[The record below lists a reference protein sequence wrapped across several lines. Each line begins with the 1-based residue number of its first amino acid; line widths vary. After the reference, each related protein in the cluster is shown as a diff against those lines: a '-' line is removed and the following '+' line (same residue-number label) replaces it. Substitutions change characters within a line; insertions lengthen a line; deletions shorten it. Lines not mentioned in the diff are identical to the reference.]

1 MLYQLYQL
9 LTTFSL
15 YFYKTFLLWR
25 MTITI
30 QSFVDK
36 DNLLKSY
43 SPQLKSSTLV
53 QNNSLFMSSI
63 LEQINSSCIS
73 DVTELFR
80 IFRLDS
86 TCKSDKSLH
95 DNSLNRYIFAPTH
108 FQSLVNM
115 YCDLK
120 PFENNQKARRFLKHL
135 LYLRYNIPNFQF
147 TIQNL
152 LIAEKKNLHWQKQ
165 PKFLYKCQATPF
177 HFRVSKRF

>member
-1 MLYQLYQL
+1 
-9 LTTFSL
+9 
-15 YFYKTFLLWR
+15 

-36 DNLLKSY
+36 DNLLESY
-43 SPQLKSSTLV
+43 FPQLKSSTLV
-53 QNNSLFMSSI
+53 QNNFLFMSSI

-80 IFRLDS
+80 IFRIDS
-86 TCKSDKSLH
+86 TCKSDKPFH
-95 DNSLNRYIFAPTH
+95 DISLNRYIFVPTY
-108 FQSLVNM
+108 FQRLVKM

-165 PKFLYKCQATPF
+165 PKFFYKCQATPF
-177 HFRVSKRF
+177 HFKLSRRI

>member
-1 MLYQLYQL
+1 
-9 LTTFSL
+9 
-15 YFYKTFLLWR
+15 

-36 DNLLKSY
+36 DNLLESY
-43 SPQLKSSTLV
+43 FPQLKSSTLV

-73 DVTELFR
+73 DVTEPFR

-120 PFENNQKARRFLKHL
+120 TFENNHKARRFLKHL

-152 LIAEKKNLHWQKQ
+152 LLAEKKNLYWQKQ
-165 PKFLYKCQATPF
+165 PKFFYKCQATPF
-177 HFRVSKRF
+177 SLKSFKRF

>member
-1 MLYQLYQL
+1 
-9 LTTFSL
+9 
-15 YFYKTFLLWR
+15 

-36 DNLLKSY
+36 DNLFESY

-63 LEQINSSCIS
+63 LEQINSPCIS

-80 IFRLDS
+80 IFRIAS
-86 TCKSDKSLH
+86 TCKSDKLLH
-95 DNSLNRYIFAPTH
+95 DKFLNRYIFVPTH
-108 FQSLVNM
+108 FQRLVKM
-115 YCDLK
+115 YCELK
-120 PFENNQKARRFLKHL
+120 PFENNHKARRFLKHL

-152 LIAEKKNLHWQKQ
+152 LMAEKKNLHWQKQ
-165 PKFLYKCQATPF
+165 PKFFYKCQATPF
-177 HFRVSKRF
+177 HFKVSR

>member
-1 MLYQLYQL
+1 
-9 LTTFSL
+9 
-15 YFYKTFLLWR
+15 

-36 DNLLKSY
+36 DNLLESY
-43 SPQLKSSTLV
+43 FPQLKSSTLF

-63 LEQINSSCIS
+63 SEQINSSCIS

-80 IFRLDS
+80 ISHIDS
-86 TCKSDKSLH
+86 TGKSEKPFH
-95 DNSLNRYIFAPTH
+95 DNSLNRYIFVPTH
-108 FQSLVNM
+108 FQRLIKM

-135 LYLRYNIPNFQF
+135 LYLRYNIPNFPF

-152 LIAEKKNLHWQKQ
+152 LMAEKKNLHWQKQ
-165 PKFLYKCQATPF
+165 PKFFYKSQATPF
-177 HFRVSKRF
+177 HSKVSKWF

>member
-1 MLYQLYQL
+1 
-9 LTTFSL
+9 
-15 YFYKTFLLWR
+15 

-36 DNLLKSY
+36 DNLLESY
-43 SPQLKSSTLV
+43 FPQLKSSTLV
-53 QNNSLFMSSI
+53 QNNSLFMNSI
-63 LEQINSSCIS
+63 IEQINSSCIS

-86 TCKSDKSLH
+86 TCKSDKPLH
-95 DNSLNRYIFAPTH
+95 DKHRYIFVPTH
-108 FQSLVNM
+108 FQRLVKM

-120 PFENNQKARRFLKHL
+120 PFENNHKARRFLKHL

-152 LIAEKKNLHWQKQ
+152 LLAEKKNLYWQKQ
-165 PKFLYKCQATPF
+165 PKFFYKCQTTPF
-177 HFRVSKRF
+177 HFKVSKRF

>member
-1 MLYQLYQL
+1 
-9 LTTFSL
+9 
-15 YFYKTFLLWR
+15 

-36 DNLLKSY
+36 DNLLESY
-43 SPQLKSSTLV
+43 FPQLKSSTLV

-86 TCKSDKSLH
+86 TCKSDKPFH
-95 DNSLNRYIFAPTH
+95 DNSLNRYIFVPTH
-108 FQSLVNM
+108 FQRLVKM

-165 PKFLYKCQATPF
+165 PKFFYKCQATPF
-177 HFRVSKRF
+177 HFKVSRLI